1 MKPSAMLL
9 GFVLGSAAA
18 ITFAL
23 FGVTV
28 VFMFLKPQ
36 YPRIDREL
44 PALGLSLGLFA
55 VLTCA
60 AGASFYAQL
69 HATPWRR
76 PAIALLLLGIAAVG
90 WYYWPR

>member
-1 MKPSAMLL
+1 VLL

-28 VFMFLKPQ
+28 VFMFLKPE
-36 YPRIDREL
+36 YPRVGREL
-44 PALGLSLGLFA
+44 PALGWSLGMFA

-60 AGASFYAQL
+60 AAASFYGQL
-69 HATPWRR
+69 HTTAWRR
-76 PAIALLLLGIAAVG
+76 PAIVVLLLGIGAVG
-90 WYYWPR
+90 WYHWPR